1 MIKYVNKNINEYL
14 DILKFFLPVALL
26 IFGYWKGLKKKF
38 KNRYVT
44 KCILNSYVFKLCNQ
58 SFEICKKYFSLWPI
72 SHLLINI
79 LAVLRFKKLNERI
92 FLFLLGVIWEIF
104 EEKFF
109 CLIKQEK
116 IDNTFKKKHVKIING
131 KVQYDNWWQGTFSD
145 IGFNFIGIT
154 IGNFISKYKILSVY
168 TKRILNSIFLIG
180 IFYGLFYIEFYPLY
194 VIGLLLS
201 LKYTFVY

>member
-1 MIKYVNKNINEYL
+1 M
-14 DILKFFLPVALL
+14 
-26 IFGYWKGLKKKF
+26 
-38 KNRYVT
+38 
-44 KCILNSYVFKLCNQ
+44 
-58 SFEICKKYFSLWPI
+58 EICKKYFSLWPI

-79 LAVLRFKKLNERI
+79 LAALRFKKKNEII
-92 FLFLLGVIWEIF
+92 FLFLIGAIWEVF

-109 CLIKQEK
+109 WLVEQSKE
-116 IDNTFKKKHVKIING
+116 DDTFKKKHPKIING

-201 LKYTFVY
+201 LKYTFIY